1 MPLIWSSCAGLSGWI
16 VQEKTQKNK
25 TRNRVY
31 SEWEP
36 ATFVVTVIILMMII
50 KILIIKRIQDDE
62 DGDEEVVVVVRNIGG
77 TIIRSWF

>member
-36 ATFVVTVIILMMII
+36 ATFVVTVILMMII
-50 KILIIKRIQDDE
+50 ILIIKRIQDDE
-62 DGDEEVVVVVRNIGG
+62 DGDEEVVVRNIGG
-77 TIIRSWF
+77 IIIRSWF

>member
-16 VQEKTQKNK
+16 VQEKTHKNK

-50 KILIIKRIQDDE
+50 ILIIKRIQDDE
-62 DGDEEVVVVVRNIGG
+62 DGDEEVVVVRNIGG
-77 TIIRSWF
+77 IIIRSWF